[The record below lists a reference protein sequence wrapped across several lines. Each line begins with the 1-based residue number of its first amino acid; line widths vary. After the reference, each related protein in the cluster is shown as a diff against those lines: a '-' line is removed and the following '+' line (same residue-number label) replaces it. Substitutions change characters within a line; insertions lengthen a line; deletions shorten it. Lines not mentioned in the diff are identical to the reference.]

1 MLLDMAR
8 AWFEAACPASAPL
21 KDFLQSIESATESGL
36 NCWFHFGPDAT
47 RFGRPQL
54 VYCFEGEFFAFQL
67 NDQQATALGLSS
79 GQVVFGPG
87 GRRLNSGLRT
97 RPPAVLAEP
106 QIEEAT
112 TEVVAGGVGYEM
124 PLNQMLPLCLRMTWD
139 RSDGRSVDM
148 FRHLDSALMPVGEI
162 DFRFRLPAPDKL
174 PLYSQPVVL
183 FFSLQSVPDGKNP
196 ALGRPLSDIRAVLV
210 DLQAP

>member
-1 MLLDMAR
+1 MLLEMAR
-8 AWFEAACPASAPL
+8 VWFEAACPAHAPL
-21 KDFLQSIESATESGL
+21 KDFLQSVESATEGGL
-36 NCWFHFGPDAT
+36 DCWFHFGPNAT

-54 VYCFEGEFFAFQL
+54 VYCFEGEFFSFQL
-67 NDQQATALGLSS
+67 NDQQAAVLGLSS
-79 GQVVFGPG
+79 GQVVFGQG
-87 GRRLNSGLRT
+87 GKRLSFGPRT
-97 RPPAVLAEP
+97 RPPAVLAEL

-112 TEVVAGGVGYEM
+112 TEAVTGRVGYEM
-124 PLNQMLPLCLRMTWD
+124 PLNHMLPSCLRMTWD

-174 PLYSQPVVL
+174 PTHSQPVVL

-196 ALGRPLSDIRAVLV
+196 AFGRLLSDIRAVLV
-210 DLQAP
+210 ELAVP